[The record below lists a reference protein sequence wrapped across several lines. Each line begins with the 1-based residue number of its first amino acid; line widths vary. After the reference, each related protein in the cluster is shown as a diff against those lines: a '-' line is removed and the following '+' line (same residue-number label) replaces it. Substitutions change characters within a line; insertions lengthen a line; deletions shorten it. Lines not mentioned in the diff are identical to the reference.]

1 MGYDIERFVGYVNEG
16 LLCCICQGVL
26 EDPLQAPCEH
36 AFCTSC
42 IHGWLE
48 YHRNCPEDRQALSK
62 SMLRPLY
69 RYMRNDLNRLQ
80 LHCRN
85 GERGCKMICSLESV
99 EQHERECAYGWIS
112 CTNTGCPVPSEQL
125 HLSGHLSACEHL
137 SGECPK
143 GYVCTVLILLHN
155 GITELRSEL
164 KLLRS
169 EKIDRIEE
177 AMYEV
182 ASRLD
187 SQKRHLAQKESL
199 LQNKIVE
206 LKSQVSQMMSSV
218 QSLIAA
224 NTQFL
229 QELEQAK
236 VEKQKLMELL
246 KSLQDCSLTAA
257 DGNEKPTSFH
267 SLTQLESVRKKT
279 QEGDNHLKKVLPS
292 AST

>member
-112 CTNTGCPVPSEQL
+112 CTNTGGSLNKSAGPGVRKTCVHIPLQTHSDYVTLGCPVPSEQL

-206 LKSQVSQMMSSV
+206 LKIYCNSTRDRFHCYPFFS
-218 QSLIAA
+218 IW
-224 NTQFL
+224 
-229 QELEQAK
+229 K
-236 VEKQKLMELL
+236 V
-246 KSLQDCSLTAA
+246 
-257 DGNEKPTSFH
+257 
-267 SLTQLESVRKKT
+267 
-279 QEGDNHLKKVLPS
+279 
-292 AST
+292 

>member
-164 KLLRS
+164 KLL
-169 EKIDRIEE
+169 
-177 AMYEV
+177 
-182 ASRLD
+182 
-187 SQKRHLAQKESL
+187 
-199 LQNKIVE
+199 
-206 LKSQVSQMMSSV
+206 SQVSQMMSSV

>member
-112 CTNTGCPVPSEQL
+112 CTNTGGSLNKSAGPGVRKTCVHIPLQTHSDYVTLGCPVPSEQL

-164 KLLRS
+164 KLL
-169 EKIDRIEE
+169 
-177 AMYEV
+177 
-182 ASRLD
+182 
-187 SQKRHLAQKESL
+187 
-199 LQNKIVE
+199 
-206 LKSQVSQMMSSV
+206 SQVSQMMSSV

>member
-112 CTNTGCPVPSEQL
+112 CTNTGGSLNKSAGPGVRKTCVHIPLQTHSDYVTLGCPVPSEQL

-164 KLLRS
+164 KLLRYTAIQP
-169 EKIDRIEE
+169 EIDFTVTHFSVYGRFDLKQQSFGLSFKHFIFLNQIPI
-177 AMYEV
+177 
-182 ASRLD
+182 AS
-187 SQKRHLAQKESL
+187 KYF
-199 LQNKIVE
+199 VP
-206 LKSQVSQMMSSV
+206 M
-218 QSLIAA
+218 
-224 NTQFL
+224 
-229 QELEQAK
+229 
-236 VEKQKLMELL
+236 
-246 KSLQDCSLTAA
+246 
-257 DGNEKPTSFH
+257 
-267 SLTQLESVRKKT
+267 
-279 QEGDNHLKKVLPS
+279 
-292 AST
+292 

>member
-48 YHRNCPEDRQALSK
+48 YHRNCPEDRQALS
-62 SMLRPLY
+62 
-69 RYMRNDLNRLQ
+69 
-80 LHCRN
+80 
-85 GERGCKMICSLESV
+85 
-99 EQHERECAYGWIS
+99 
-112 CTNTGCPVPSEQL
+112 CPVPSEQL